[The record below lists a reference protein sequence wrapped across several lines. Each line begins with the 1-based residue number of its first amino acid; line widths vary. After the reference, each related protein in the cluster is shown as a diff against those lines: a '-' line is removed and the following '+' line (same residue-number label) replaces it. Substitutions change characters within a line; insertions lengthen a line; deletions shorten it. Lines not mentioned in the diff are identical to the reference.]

1 MHFEKSCGAVVY
13 RVCNPHIEYLVI
25 RMQQGHFS
33 LPKGHVEA
41 RETELQTA
49 RREIKE
55 ETNLTVT
62 IHHGFR
68 HVVTY
73 PPSPGVQKDVVFFVA
88 KYRFGDVLVQQDEVS
103 DSYWLRYDDAMS
115 RLTYDTDRE
124 VLQKADQ
131 YLHQRAS
138 SSKRFMYIMKSSKT
152 KK

>member
-13 RVCNPHIEYLVI
+13 RTCNHQIEYLVI

-41 RETELQTA
+41 HETELQTA

-73 PPSPGVQKDVVFFVA
+73 SPFANITKDVVFFVA
-88 KYRFGDVLVQQDEVS
+88 KYRFGDIQLQQDEVC
-103 DSYWLRYDDAMS
+103 DSHWLPYEEAIA
-115 RLTYDTDRE
+115 RLTYETDRE
-124 VLQKADQ
+124 VTQKADQ
-131 YLHQRAS
+131 FLHQRAS
-138 SSKRFMYIMKSSKT
+138 S
-152 KK
+152 